1 MELTTAK
8 INLECIHSKYIM
20 RNDGILEIQ
29 LADDFYFTVK
39 ESKEITANI
48 INITNG
54 IPHKVMVVA
63 GSLSLSDDGA
73 RNYSTTK
80 ESTDPIISLAIVT
93 CSLPQSIIANFI
105 MKFQKP
111 RIPTKVFNSK
121 MDAVEWLND
130 IENFS

>member
-1 MELTTAK
+1 MEVVLAK
-8 INLECIHSKYIM
+8 INLECVHSKYIM
-20 RNDGILEIQ
+20 HDDGILEIQ
-29 LADDFYFTVK
+29 LKDEFYFTIK

-48 INITNG
+48 LSITNS

-80 ESTDPIISLAIVT
+80 ESTDPIIALAIVT

-111 RIPTKVFNSK
+111 RIPTKVFSSK
-121 MDAVEWLND
+121 TVAEAWLKLA
-130 IENFS
+130 E

>member
-1 MELTTAK
+1 MELTAAK
-8 INLECIHSKYIM
+8 INIECIHSKYVIHD
-20 RNDGILEIQ
+20 DGILEIQ
-29 LADDFYFTVK
+29 LKDEFYFTIK

-48 INITNG
+48 TAITNG

-93 CSLPQSIIANFI
+93 CSLPQSLIANFI

-111 RIPTKVFNSK
+111 RIPTKVFSSIT
-121 MDAVEWLND
+121 DAEAWLKLN
-130 IENFS
+130 

>member
-1 MELTTAK
+1 MELTGAK

-54 IPHKVMVVA
+54 IPYKVMVVA

-121 MDAVEWLND
+121 VDAVEWLND
-130 IENFS
+130 IENFN

>member
-1 MELTTAK
+1 MELTVAK
-8 INLECIHSKYIM
+8 INIECIHSKYIIHD
-20 RNDGILEIQ
+20 NGILEIQ
-29 LADDFYFTVK
+29 LKDEFYFTIK

-48 INITNG
+48 ISITSG

-80 ESTDPIISLAIVT
+80 ESTDPIIALAIVT

-111 RIPTKVFNSK
+111 RIPTKVFSSVT
-121 MDAVEWLND
+121 DATEWLKLN
-130 IENFS
+130 